1 MARRKPINLS
11 TMKTQLT
18 LIAAL
23 LMIVITSCN
32 KDCDCDDDKPPVDE
46 SYPFLRIVNDNTNEA
61 TLTSVRML
69 NYEFDNLNI
78 EIGESQ
84 MFTLEEGMPGGYEN
98 INVRVA
104 WSRSTWQNGSEN
116 AEFNFGDGDITTVA
130 FKGCISFGGCEGFYL
145 E

>member
-1 MARRKPINLS
+1 MAQRRPIILS

-84 MFTLEEGMPGGYEN
+84 MFTLKKA
-98 INVRVA
+98 I
-104 WSRSTWQNGSEN
+104 STRKHILLIGIDSLML
-116 AEFNFGDGDITTVA
+116 FF
-130 FKGCISFGGCEGFYL
+130 ISPCL
-145 E
+145 